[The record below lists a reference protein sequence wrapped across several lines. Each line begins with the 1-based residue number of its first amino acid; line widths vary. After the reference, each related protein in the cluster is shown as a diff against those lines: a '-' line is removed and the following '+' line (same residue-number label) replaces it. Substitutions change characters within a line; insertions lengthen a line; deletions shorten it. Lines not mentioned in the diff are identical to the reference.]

1 MDFTKSIGSVTELQ
15 CLSKFIEMGF
25 DCSIPYGDAAKYDFI
40 ADIDG
45 ELIKIQCKSCYH
57 PKKPNGER
65 DTEAIMFSC
74 STQTTNTKKTTRHRY
89 SKQDIDYFATYY
101 KGNIYVVP
109 LEECS
114 ISKTLRFSAPNN
126 GNDNYNLANDYLI
139 ENVFGHK
146 QDEKFL
152 KQMSEYNEDKI
163 KETEI
168 FKCSQCHSNTVYYK
182 GGICRECS
190 RFNLRRTER
199 PNRKELKDMI
209 RKKSFLEIGKI
220 FGVTDTT
227 IRNWCEFYNLPSRKT
242 DIKKF
247 SNKEWEKI

>member
-1 MDFTKSIGSVTELQ
+1 MDFTKSLGNITELQ

-25 DCSIPYGDAAKYDFI
+25 DCSIPYGDSAKYDFI
-40 ADIDG
+40 ADING

-57 PKKPNGER
+57 PKKPNGEK

-89 SKQDIDYFATYY
+89 TKRDIDYFATYH
-101 KGNIYVVP
+101 KGNVYVIP

-114 ISKTLRFSAPNN
+114 LTKTLRFSVPNN
-126 GNDNYNLANDYLI
+126 NCNNYNLADNYLI

-146 QDEKFL
+146 QDENFL
-152 KQMSEYNEDKI
+152 IQKI
-163 KETEI
+163 KYDENKTRQVEI
-168 FKCSQCHSNTVYYK
+168 FKCSQCHNNIVYYN

-190 RFNLRRTER
+190 NFNHRKVKR
-199 PNRKELKDMI
+199 PTKEKLKDMI
-209 RKKSFLEIGKI
+209 RKKSFLEIGRT
-220 FGVTDTT
+220 FGVTDAT
-227 IRNWCEFYNLPSRKT
+227 IRNWCEFYNLPSRKS
-242 DIKKF
+242 DINKF